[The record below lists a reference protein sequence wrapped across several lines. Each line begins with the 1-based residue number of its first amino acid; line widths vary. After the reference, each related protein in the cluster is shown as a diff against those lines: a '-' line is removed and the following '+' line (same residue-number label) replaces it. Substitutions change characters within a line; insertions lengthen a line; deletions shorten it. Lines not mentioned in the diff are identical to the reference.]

1 MANWYKDQVCLN
13 VLAKDV
19 ENAKE
24 VYKVAEG
31 HVLVGVLSAN
41 YDSVTSAVED
51 MKRYQNELDN
61 NISVGLGGGNPA
73 QWKMVAEISE
83 ILKPEHSNQIFSA
96 VGYTRAK
103 LGESGMINAL
113 VSPSGTPG
121 MVKISTGPLSSKA
134 IAAIIPVETAIAM
147 IKEMGGNS
155 VKYFP
160 MKGLLTKDE
169 YIAVAKA
176 CAKDDFML
184 EPTGGIDLSNFE
196 EIVKIAKEAG
206 VKRIIP
212 HVYSSIMDEEG
223 KTKVT
228 DVGILM
234 EIIKKIYRD
243 C

>member
-13 VLAKDV
+13 VLAKNV

-24 VYKVAEG
+24 IYKAAEG

-41 YDSVTSAVED
+41 YDSVTSAIED
-51 MKRYQNELDN
+51 MKMYQNALDN

-103 LGESGMINAL
+103 IGESGMINAL

-134 IAAIIPVETAIAM
+134 IAAIIPIETAIAM
-147 IKEMGGNS
+147 IKEIGGNS

-160 MKGLLTKDE
+160 MKGLTT
-169 YIAVAKA
+169 
-176 CAKDDFML
+176 KDDFML

-234 EIIKKIYRD
+234 EIIKKIYGD

>member
-1 MANWYKDQVCLN
+1 MANWYKDQICLN
-13 VLAKDV
+13 VLAKDID
-19 ENAKE
+19 NAKD
-24 VYKVAEG
+24 VYKAAEG
-31 HVLVGVLSAN
+31 YVLVGVLSAN
-41 YDSVTSAVED
+41 YDSVASAVDE
-51 MKRYQNELDN
+51 MKIYQNELDN

-73 QWKMVAEISE
+73 QWKMVADISGV
-83 ILKPEHSNQIFSA
+83 IKPEHSNQIFSA

-103 LGESGMINAL
+103 LGDHGMINSL

-121 MVKISTGPLSSKA
+121 FVKISTGPLSSLEKP
-134 IAAIIPVETAIAM
+134 AIIPVETAIAM

-169 YIAVAKA
+169 YIAVAQA
-176 CAKDDFML
+176 CAKEDFML
-184 EPTGGIDLSNFE
+184 EPTGGIDLDNFE
-196 EIVKIAKEAG
+196 EIVKIAMDAG

-228 DVGILM
+228 DVSILM
-234 EIIKKIYRD
+234 KIIKKIYGD

>member
-13 VLAKDV
+13 VLAKNV

-24 VYKVAEG
+24 IYKAAEG

-41 YDSVTSAVED
+41 YDSVTSAIED
-51 MKRYQNELDN
+51 MKMYQNALDN

-103 LGESGMINAL
+103 IGESGMINAL

-134 IAAIIPVETAIAM
+134 IAAIIPIETAIAM
-147 IKEMGGNS
+147 IKEIGGNS

-160 MKGLLTKDE
+160 MKGLTTKDE
-169 YIAVAKA
+169 YIAVANA

-234 EIIKKIYRD
+234 EIIKKIYGD

>member
-1 MANWYKDQVCLN
+1 
-13 VLAKDV
+13 
-19 ENAKE
+19 
-24 VYKVAEG
+24 
-31 HVLVGVLSAN
+31 
-41 YDSVTSAVED
+41 
-51 MKRYQNELDN
+51 
-61 NISVGLGGGNPA
+61 
-73 QWKMVAEISE
+73 
-83 ILKPEHSNQIFSA
+83 
-96 VGYTRAK
+96 
-103 LGESGMINAL
+103 
-113 VSPSGTPG
+113 

-134 IAAIIPVETAIAM
+134 IAAIIPIETAIAM
-147 IKEMGGNS
+147 IKEIGGNS

-160 MKGLLTKDE
+160 MKGLTTKDE
-169 YIAVAKA
+169 YIAVANA

-234 EIIKKIYRD
+234 EIIKKIYGD